1 MLLLNRSAMLQR
13 LVLATLFLG
22 LAAYLAACAAAPRW
36 ASDDA
41 VMAARHV
48 HGGAPELTLV
58 TIMNYRSGRG
68 DHASL
73 FINGTERVLYDPAGK
88 WELAEIPER
97 NDLHF
102 GITSVAG
109 ASYYLSHV
117 RDTHY
122 AVVQRLQ
129 VSPEIARQAKQ
140 IALSNGPIGPAR
152 CAATISALLQ
162 QMDGF
167 ESIGRTWFPHHLMN
181 DFAQIPGVQ
190 RHELHHDTPDL
201 LEEIYRVQQ
210 PL

>member
-13 LVLATLFLG
+13 LVLATLILG

-167 ESIGRTWFPHHLMN
+167 ESIGRTWFPHNLMN